1 MKTVEKICKEKFI
14 EWALKERIIADED
27 EDFSSEPAW
36 LAWKS
41 SWSRS
46 RGVTIEKELQRYREY
61 NKPLSEEKIKEL
73 WNLCSQGKEFARL
86 IESAHGIK

>member
-1 MKTVEKICKEKFI
+1 VKNVEKLCREKFI
-14 EWALKERIIADED
+14 EWAMKERLIVDEH

-41 SWSRS
+41 SWARS
-46 RGVTIEKELQRYREY
+46 RGVTIEKERQQYKQY
-61 NKPLSEEKIKEL
+61 NKPLSEEKVKEL